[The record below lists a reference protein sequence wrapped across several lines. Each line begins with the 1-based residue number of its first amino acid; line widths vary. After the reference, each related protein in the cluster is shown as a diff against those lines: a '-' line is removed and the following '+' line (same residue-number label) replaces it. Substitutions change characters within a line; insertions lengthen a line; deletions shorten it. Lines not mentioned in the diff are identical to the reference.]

1 MQGDSGYRSLLTLH
15 ARPRPD
21 ALREAIVNARRGSI
35 ETKVAG
41 RIGIASL
48 PARQEPVKILYR
60 ITSIA
65 RTLDPRY
72 PTNLAVLLLLPAAA
86 GVAAAMALLRGSGLP
101 EIALSALFGAAAAVA
116 GWSFA
121 RELTPDL
128 ERLAFLGMLLA
139 FGAFLTVESSSLLL
153 LIAVQFLVRI
163 VNRSVGLP
171 ARVIDSVFVAALTVG
186 SAWGGA
192 FPGLGLVGAL
202 AFGLDASMSE
212 RLRRQ
217 WFFSGVCLAAAWF
230 CLDRQGLSWT
240 PETLPATAGGLLL
253 MVTVALGLT
262 VRRTGRVTSLAD
274 ATGTPLSSARVRA
287 GMAVGLLA
295 GLQALTRGQA
305 GLEAAALVWAVLA
318 SVPLG
323 ALVWPRR

>member
-1 MQGDSGYRSLLTLH
+1 M
-15 ARPRPD
+15 
-21 ALREAIVNARRGSI
+21 
-35 ETKVAG
+35 
-41 RIGIASL
+41 
-48 PARQEPVKILYR
+48 KILYR

-86 GVAAAMALLRGSGLP
+86 GVAGAMALMRGSGLT
-101 EIALSALFGAAAAVA
+101 EIAQAAFFGAVAAVA
-116 GWSFA
+116 GWAFA
-121 RELTPDL
+121 RELAPDL
-128 ERLAFLGMLLA
+128 ERLAFLGLLLT

-171 ARVIDSVFVAALTVG
+171 ARVIDSVFVVALTVW
-186 SAWGGA
+186 SVWGGA

-202 AFGLDASMSE
+202 ALGLDASMSE

-217 WFFSGVCLAAAWF
+217 WFFAGVCLAATWF
-230 CLDRQGLSWT
+230 CLDRQGPSWT
-240 PETLPATAGGLLL
+240 PETLPATAAGLLL
-253 MVTVALGLT
+253 IVTIAYGVTAW
-262 VRRTGRVTSLAD
+262 RTRKATSLAD
-274 ATGTPLSSARVRA
+274 ATGMPLSAARVRA

-295 GLQALTRGQA
+295 GLQALARGQA

-323 ALVWPRR
+323 ALVWPKR

>member
-1 MQGDSGYRSLLTLH
+1 M
-15 ARPRPD
+15 
-21 ALREAIVNARRGSI
+21 
-35 ETKVAG
+35 
-41 RIGIASL
+41 
-48 PARQEPVKILYR
+48 KILYR

-86 GVAAAMALLRGSGLP
+86 GVAGAMALLRGSGLP
-101 EIALSALFGAAAAVA
+101 EIAQAALFGAASVVAAWA
-116 GWSFA
+116 FA
-121 RELTPDL
+121 RELAPDL
-128 ERLAFLGMLLA
+128 ERLAFLSLLLT
-139 FGAFLTVESSSLLL
+139 FGTFITVESSSLLL
-153 LIAVQFLVRI
+153 LFTAQFLVRI

-171 ARVIDSVFVAALTVG
+171 ARVIDSVFVAALTVW
-186 SAWGGA
+186 SAWGGV

-217 WFFSGVCLAAAWF
+217 WFFAGICLAATWF

-240 PETLPATAGGLLL
+240 PETLTATAVGLLL
-253 MVTVALGLT
+253 MVTVAFGLT
-262 VRRTGRVTSLAD
+262 VRRTRRVTSLAD
-274 ATGTPLSSARVRA
+274 ATGTPLHSARVRA
-287 GMAVGLLA
+287 GMVVGLLA

-305 GLEAAALVWAVLA
+305 GLEAAAMVWAVLA

>member
-1 MQGDSGYRSLLTLH
+1 M
-15 ARPRPD
+15 
-21 ALREAIVNARRGSI
+21 
-35 ETKVAG
+35 
-41 RIGIASL
+41 
-48 PARQEPVKILYR
+48 KILYR

-72 PTNLAVLLLLPAAA
+72 PTNLGVLLLLPAAA
-86 GVAAAMALLRGSGLP
+86 GVAGAMALLRGSGLP
-101 EIALSALFGAAAAVA
+101 EIAQAALFGAAAVLAA
-116 GWSFA
+116 WAFA
-121 RELTPDL
+121 RELAPDL
-128 ERLAFLGMLLA
+128 ERLAFLSLLLT

-153 LIAVQFLVRI
+153 LFTAQFLVRI

-171 ARVIDSVFVAALTVG
+171 ARVIDSVFVAALTVW

-217 WFFSGVCLAAAWF
+217 WVFAGICLAATWF

-240 PETLPATAGGLLL
+240 PETLPVTAVGLLL
-253 MVTVALGLT
+253 MVTVAFGLT
-262 VRRTGRVTSLAD
+262 VRRTSRVTSLAD
-274 ATGTPLSSARVRA
+274 ATGMPLSSARVRA

-295 GLQALTRGQA
+295 GLQSLTRGQA

-318 SVPLG
+318 AVPLG